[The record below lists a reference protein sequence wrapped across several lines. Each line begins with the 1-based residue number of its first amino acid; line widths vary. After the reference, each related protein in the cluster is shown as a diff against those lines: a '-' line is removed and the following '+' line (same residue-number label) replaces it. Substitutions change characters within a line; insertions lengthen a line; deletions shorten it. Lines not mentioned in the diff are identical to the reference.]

1 MEQRANQYKSFKHS
15 AHNILQ
21 YVFYILILMCTLQS
35 IVHEEWTVEV
45 FVIQL
50 LRHHNIEEDMVQLLQ
65 VVVKFFAHYPHE
77 KPNTKEGVKRIA

>member
-1 MEQRANQYKSFKHS
+1 MLIIYYKE
-15 AHNILQ
+15 Q

-65 VVVKFFAHYPHE
+65 VVVKFVAHYPHE